1 MEKVRQAME
10 LAIQQQWQH
19 GPRREEGPPPL
30 SPTARPPARQSP
42 ASPAARPPPSS
53 TATRPTARQPA
64 SLDQSRKR
72 KPVART
78 GLERRL
84 IPVSEETLAANRL
97 VAGIKSSA
105 QREHYCLLQ
114 ETLCEKLK
122 SGGATRVGVTGP
134 SASGKTLT
142 AANLAMILALEAR
155 RQVLLLDLDLANPSI
170 RGLFNV
176 NDQPGIEDVLFR
188 GVGLNEALFSPGIE
202 TLTVLGASGNS
213 EASRQ
218 MLHSPALKELLAE
231 VAEQSENALLIADL
245 PPISSSDDAQAYKSI
260 MDAFLL
266 VIEDGVTREAEYRAA
281 LHALEKSNLIGTV
294 LNNAEL
300 PVS

>member
-10 LAIQQQWQH
+10 LAIQQQWKH
-19 GPRREEGPPPL
+19 GPRREEGPPPP
-30 SPTARPPARQSP
+30 SPTARPPP
-42 ASPAARPPPSS
+42 ASTAA
-53 TATRPTARQPA
+53 RPTARQLA
-64 SLDQSRKR
+64 SLDQSSKR
-72 KPVART
+72 KPIAKT

-84 IPVSEETLAANRL
+84 IPVSEEALAANRL
-97 VAGIKSSA
+97 VAGVKSSV

-114 ETLCEKLK
+114 ETVCEKLNA
-122 SGGATRVGVTGP
+122 SCATRIGITGP
-134 SASGKTLT
+134 SGSGKTLT
-142 AANLAMILALEAR
+142 AVNLAMILALEAR
-155 RQVLLLDLDLANPSI
+155 RQVLLIDLDLANPGI
-170 RGLFNV
+170 RQLFDLK
-176 NDQPGIEDVLFR
+176 DQPGIEDVLFR
-188 GVGLNEALFSPGIE
+188 GVRLGDALFSPGIE
-202 TLTVLGASGNS
+202 TLTVLPACGDS
-213 EASRQ
+213 EAAGQ

-231 VAEQSENALLIADL
+231 LAERSEDALLVADL
-245 PPISSSDDAQAYKSI
+245 PAIGSADDAQAYRSI